1 MARCYICDAVLEPYE
16 IILVNGSIEPCSKCN
31 SAVNDIV
38 QEDTTLYES
47 QVGEFERYAVE

>member
-1 MARCYICDAVLEPYE
+1 MSRCYICDAVLEPHE
-16 IILVNGSIEPCSKCN
+16 IILVDGAIEPCSKCN